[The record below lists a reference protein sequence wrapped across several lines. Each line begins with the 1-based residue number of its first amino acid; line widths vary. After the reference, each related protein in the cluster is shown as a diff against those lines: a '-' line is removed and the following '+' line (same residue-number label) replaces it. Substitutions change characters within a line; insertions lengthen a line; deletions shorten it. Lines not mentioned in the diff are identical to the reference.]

1 MELEDLEEAVK
12 RAERRL
18 DRIKK
23 ERWSEAKTI
32 EAQI

>member
-12 RAERRL
+12 RAERKL

-23 ERWSEAKTI
+23 ERWYEAKTM
-32 EAQI
+32 EVQI